1 MYTYYLIRRPAMPG
15 TCPGGIAELENF
27 DYRTFVPEIGRD
39 AWAKVSY
46 KRELAQ
52 KELDDY
58 EMVKGY

>member
-27 DYRTFVPEIGRD
+27 DYRKYVPEIGRD

-46 KRELAQ
+46 KRELT
-52 KELDDY
+52 
-58 EMVKGY
+58 